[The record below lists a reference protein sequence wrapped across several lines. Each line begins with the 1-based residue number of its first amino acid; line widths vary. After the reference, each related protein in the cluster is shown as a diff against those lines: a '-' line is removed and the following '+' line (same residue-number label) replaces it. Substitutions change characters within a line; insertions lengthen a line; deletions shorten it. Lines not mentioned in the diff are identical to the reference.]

1 MNLFRY
7 NKSSIATFI
16 LLASFIIAFTVLISC
31 SSSEKESSQKDAGKN
46 NSLQQRAKVSTQGGR
61 EKFAH
66 ARPKLLELGSK
77 NCIPC
82 RMMEP
87 ILESLKKKY
96 GDKLEV
102 EFIDVRKVRSAARK
116 YRIRVIPTQIFFSHD
131 GKELFRHRGFM
142 PEEDIIAKW
151 KELGYD
157 LEKE

>member
-16 LLASFIIAFTVLISC
+16 LLASFIIAFTALISC
-31 SSSEKESSQKDAGKN
+31 SSGEEGNSQKDTAKN
-46 NSLQQRAKVSTQGGR
+46 EYSQQGPKVSTQR
-61 EKFAH
+61 DKATSAH

>member
-16 LLASFIIAFTVLISC
+16 LLASFIIAFTALISC

-46 NSLQQRAKVSTQGGR
+46 NSLQQGAKVSTQGGK
-61 EKFAH
+61 EKSSH

-157 LEKE
+157 LKKK